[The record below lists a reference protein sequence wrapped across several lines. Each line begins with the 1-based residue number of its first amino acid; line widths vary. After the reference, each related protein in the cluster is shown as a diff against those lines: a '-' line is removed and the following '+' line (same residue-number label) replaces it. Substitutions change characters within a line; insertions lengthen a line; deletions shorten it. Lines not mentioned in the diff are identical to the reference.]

1 MTAGL
6 CIYIYSR
13 EEKQSW
19 FLKKH
24 AVGYVCSLSCCP
36 TTGAGDAGVDGRLSE
51 CLVVMILVSQVFP
64 ETCKKKIPK
73 INPTNQSLGL
83 HILKTFNG
91 ETPLEM
97 DS

>member
-51 CLVVMILVSQVFP
+51 CLVGMILVSQVFP
-64 ETCKKKIPK
+64 ETCKK
-73 INPTNQSLGL
+73 NPQNKPNKPDSGL
-83 HILKTFNG
+83 TYFKNI
-91 ETPLEM
+91 
-97 DS
+97 